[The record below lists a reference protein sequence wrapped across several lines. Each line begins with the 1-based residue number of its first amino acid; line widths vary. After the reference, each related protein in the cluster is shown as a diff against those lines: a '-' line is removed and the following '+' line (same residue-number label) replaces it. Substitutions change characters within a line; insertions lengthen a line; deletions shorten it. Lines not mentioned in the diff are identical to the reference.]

1 MMQDEMKNLDEIEQ
15 KTMIQEKKIRPER
28 IKNSLDEFEMNA
40 LEITI
45 NAEIEILKNEEK
57 TIRNIITS
65 LKKSKPELLD
75 VYTKKATYTN
85 CFKKSEYEY
94 KIYRSVKNLEKELE
108 K

>member
-1 MMQDEMKNLDEIEQ
+1 
-15 KTMIQEKKIRPER
+15 MIQERKIRPER

-45 NAEIEILKNEEK
+45 NAEIEIFKNEEK

-94 KIYRSVKNLEKELE
+94 KIYRSVKKLEKELE
-108 K
+108 KWKLIYE

>member
-1 MMQDEMKNLDEIEQ
+1 
-15 KTMIQEKKIRPER
+15 MIQEKKIRPER

-40 LEITI
+40 LEIII

-94 KIYRSVKNLEKELE
+94 KIYRSVKKLEKELE

>member
-1 MMQDEMKNLDEIEQ
+1 
-15 KTMIQEKKIRPER
+15 MIQERKIRPER

-45 NAEIEILKNEEK
+45 NAEIEIFKNEEK

-75 VYTKKATYTN
+75 VYTKKAT
-85 CFKKSEYEY
+85 
-94 KIYRSVKNLEKELE
+94 
-108 K
+108 

>member
-1 MMQDEMKNLDEIEQ
+1 
-15 KTMIQEKKIRPER
+15 MIQERKIRPER

-45 NAEIEILKNEEK
+45 NAEIEIFKNEEK

-75 VYTKKATYTN
+75 VYTKKLHIQT
-85 CFKKSEYEY
+85 
-94 KIYRSVKNLEKELE
+94 VLKNQNMNTKYIDL
-108 K
+108 

>member
-1 MMQDEMKNLDEIEQ
+1 
-15 KTMIQEKKIRPER
+15 MIQERKIRPER

-45 NAEIEILKNEEK
+45 NAEIEIFKNEEK

-65 LKKSKPELLD
+65 LKKSMPELLD

-94 KIYRSVKNLEKELE
+94 KIYRSVKKLKKELE
-108 K
+108 KWKLIYK

>member
-15 KTMIQEKKIRPER
+15 KTMIQERPER

-94 KIYRSVKNLEKELE
+94 KIYRSVKKLEKELE

>member
-1 MMQDEMKNLDEIEQ
+1 
-15 KTMIQEKKIRPER
+15 MIQERKIRPER

-45 NAEIEILKNEEK
+45 NADIEIFKNEEK

-94 KIYRSVKNLEKELE
+94 KIYRSVKKLEKELE

>member
-1 MMQDEMKNLDEIEQ
+1 
-15 KTMIQEKKIRPER
+15 MIQERKIRPER

-45 NAEIEILKNEEK
+45 NAEIGIFKNEEK

-75 VYTKKATYTN
+75 VYTKKAT
-85 CFKKSEYEY
+85 
-94 KIYRSVKNLEKELE
+94 
-108 K
+108 

>member
-1 MMQDEMKNLDEIEQ
+1 MKNLDEIEQ
-15 KTMIQEKKIRPER
+15 NTMIQERKIRPER

-45 NAEIEILKNEEK
+45 NAEIEIFKNEEK

>member
-1 MMQDEMKNLDEIEQ
+1 
-15 KTMIQEKKIRPER
+15 MIQERPER

-94 KIYRSVKNLEKELE
+94 KIYRSVKKLEKELE
-108 K
+108 KWKLIYE

>member
-75 VYTKKATYTN
+75 VYTKKATYRN
-85 CFKKSEYEY
+85 CFKNSEYEY
-94 KIYRSVKNLEKELE
+94 KIYRSVKKLEKELE

>member
-57 TIRNIITS
+57 TIRNITTS
-65 LKKSKPELLD
+65 LKKSKPEQLD

-94 KIYRSVKNLEKELE
+94 KIYRSVKKLEKELE

>member
-1 MMQDEMKNLDEIEQ
+1 
-15 KTMIQEKKIRPER
+15 MIQEKKIRPER

-57 TIRNIITS
+57 TIRNIIIS

-94 KIYRSVKNLEKELE
+94 KIYRSVKKLEKELE
-108 K
+108 KWKLIYE

>member
-1 MMQDEMKNLDEIEQ
+1 MKNLDEIEQ
-15 KTMIQEKKIRPER
+15 NTMIQERKIRPER

-45 NAEIEILKNEEK
+45 NAEIEIFKNEEK

-94 KIYRSVKNLEKELE
+94 KIYRSVKKLEKELE

>member
-1 MMQDEMKNLDEIEQ
+1 
-15 KTMIQEKKIRPER
+15 MIQERKIRPER

-45 NAEIEILKNEEK
+45 NAEIEIFKNEEK

-94 KIYRSVKNLEKELE
+94 KIYRSVKKLEKELE

>member
-1 MMQDEMKNLDEIEQ
+1 
-15 KTMIQEKKIRPER
+15 MIQERKIRPER

-45 NAEIEILKNEEK
+45 NAEIEIFKNEEK

-94 KIYRSVKNLEKELE
+94 KIYRSVKKLEKELE
-108 K
+108 KWKLIYK

>member
-1 MMQDEMKNLDEIEQ
+1 
-15 KTMIQEKKIRPER
+15 MIQERPER

-94 KIYRSVKNLEKELE
+94 KIYRSVKKLEKELE